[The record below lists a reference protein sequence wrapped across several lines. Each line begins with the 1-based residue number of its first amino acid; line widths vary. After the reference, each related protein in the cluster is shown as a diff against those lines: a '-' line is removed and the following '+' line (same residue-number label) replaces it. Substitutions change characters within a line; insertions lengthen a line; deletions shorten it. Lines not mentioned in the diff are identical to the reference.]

1 MNKRTHTCGEL
12 NSNSVDKSIILN
24 GWVNTIRLHGQVVF
38 VDLRDRYGKTQIVF
52 NAEDYFGDFDV
63 VKKLSMEDVI
73 SVIGKVQN
81 RDEKAINPDMETGEI
96 EVIISEMEI
105 LNEAAPLPF
114 VISDRNSAEEDL
126 RLKFRYLEL
135 RTDELQYNLKIRH
148 KTYQVVRNF
157 LSAQNWTERNHRIFE
172 L

>member
-1 MNKRTHTCGEL
+1 M
-12 NSNSVDKSIILN
+12 
-24 GWVNTIRLHGQVVF
+24 VF
-38 VDLRDRYGKTQIVF
+38 VDLRDRYGKTQIIF
-52 NAEDYFGDFDV
+52 NSEDYSGDFDV

-73 SVIGKVQN
+73 SVIGKVKN
-81 RDEKAINPDMETGEI
+81 RDDKAINPDMVTGEI

-148 KTYQVVRNF
+148 KTYQVPYEIYTGRSKG
-157 LSAQNWTERNHRIFE
+157 LSCAEPNPPRSILCLTPISSN